1 MRIAWIHPDCL
12 SDSWFTSEDRAVF
25 IFDDAYLT
33 ASGWGL
39 KRILWVYETLLELP
53 AEIHRGPTIPT
64 LTALIADGLT
74 TGVVTVDT
82 PDPWLRDRIG
92 ELRRVTTV
100 DIVPA
105 PCFVELTGKTDLKRF
120 SRYWA
125 KAEGRLLS

>member
-12 SDSWFTSEDRAVF
+12 SDSWLTPEDRAVF
-25 IFDDAYLT
+25 IFDDAYLA

-53 AEIHRGPTIPT
+53 AEIHRGSVIPT
-64 LTALIADGLT
+64 LTALIADGRA

>member
-1 MRIAWIHPDCL
+1 MRIAWMHPDCL
-12 SDSWFTSEDRAVF
+12 SDAWFTPDDQAVF
-25 IFDDAYLT
+25 IFDDAYLA

-39 KRILWVYETLLELP
+39 KRILFVYETLLELP
-53 AEIHRGPTIPT
+53 VEIHRGSTIPT
-64 LTALIADGLT
+64 LSALLADGRA

-92 ELRRVTTV
+92 GLGRVTTV

-125 KAEGRLLS
+125 KAEGKLLA

>member
-1 MRIAWIHPDCL
+1 MRIAWVHPDCL
-12 SDSWFTSEDRAVF
+12 SDAWFKPEDHAVF
-25 IFDDAYLT
+25 IFDDAYLA

-39 KRILWVYETLLELP
+39 KRIGFVYETLLELP

-64 LTALIADGLT
+64 LSAVIAGVGA

-92 ELRRVTTV
+92 ELGCVTTV
-100 DIVPA
+100 EVVPA
-105 PCFVELTGKTDLKRF
+105 PCFVELTGKTDLRRF

-125 KAEGRLLS
+125 RAEGKLLV

>member
-12 SDSWFTSEDRAVF
+12 SDEWFTPDDHAVF
-25 IFDDAYLT
+25 IFDDAYLA

-39 KRILWVYETLLELP
+39 KRILFVYETLLELP
-53 AEIHRGPTIPT
+53 AEIHRGPVIQT
-64 LTALIADGLT
+64 LSALIADGRA

-82 PDPWLRDRIG
+82 PDPWLRDCIG
-92 ELRRVTTV
+92 ALGRVTTV